1 MRLPSA
7 VLNAICGW
15 IGSSVNSFAGFTVLY
30 ANSLWIRCT
39 RSCFSASTTRS
50 RLSDGER
57 RGLPAASG
65 CFVAG

>member
-39 RSCFSASTTRS
+39 RSCFLANITRS
-50 RLSDGER
+50 RPSAGER
-57 RGLPAASG
+57 RGLPPVSG
-65 CFVAG
+65 